1 MLSPRTSV
9 RTGRASNPDVVTARN
24 IAKQCGILSK
34 GGIVMEGSEFRRLTL
49 DQMDRLVPNLEVLAR
64 SSPTDKQLLVSRYA
78 GEAHAPPARRGG
90 AASLMPCHP
99 AVACCAALRPA

>member
-1 MLSPRTSV
+1 MPLV
-9 RTGRASNPDVVTARN
+9 RAQSDVVTARN

-78 GEAHAPPARRGG
+78 DKISRRRIVK
-90 AASLMPCHP
+90 SP
-99 AVACCAALRPA
+99 RR